1 MAKFKVVGDAA
12 VLISDISVETLDKL
26 ETFRPEALQLLD
38 EKKEPIFAV
47 TTGPYGHM
55 GTFGVCFDSKTPTNK
70 AQLTLNLPVN
80 MTNAEKK
87 EYIKTKFGLALL
99 KLNKLE
105 TNIQADAANLAADFD
120 SVERSIEI

>member
-12 VLISDISVETLDKL
+12 VLISDISVETLEKL

-38 EKKEPIFAV
+38 EDKEPIFAIA
-47 TTGPYGHM
+47 TGPHGHM
-55 GTFGVCFDSKTPTNK
+55 GSFGVCFDSKTPTNK

-105 TNIQADAANLAADFD
+105 ANIQADAASLAADFD